1 MPALLLGLALL
12 AGVLLIGWW
21 YSRAEPRQVAFA
33 AKTAVMVVLAGAGLY
48 LLFLGR
54 AALAAVVPIAI
65 VALLKSWP
73 SLTARWRAGR
83 EGRRYGRESGVRT
96 AWLAMTLDHASGQ
109 ADGEVLQ
116 GRFAGRRLSSL
127 SATEALALRE
137 ALLGDAQSL
146 ALLEAWLDRAHAD
159 WRRAGPTSGGAPMT
173 RDEALEVLGLSP
185 DATAEEIKAAHHR
198 LMLKLHP
205 DQGGSTWMAAKLNQA
220 RDLLLS

>member
-1 MPALLLGLALL
+1 MDIGGLDAALLTGFP
-12 AGVLLIGWW
+12 G
-21 YSRAEPRQVAFA
+21 
-33 AKTAVMVVLAGAGLY
+33 T
-48 LLFLGR
+48 
-54 AALAAVVPIAI
+54 IA
-65 VALLKSWP
+65 SMWQQMG
-73 SLTARWRAGR
+73 RAGR

-116 GRFAGRRLSSL
+116 GRFAGRSLSSL
-127 SATEALALRE
+127 TPAEALALRE

-146 ALLEAWLDRAHAD
+146 ALLEAWLDRAHPD

-173 RDEALEVLGLSP
+173 REEALEVLGLSP

-220 RDLLLS
+220 RDLLLG